1 MITLLVEPVALDA
14 SRVEVAGEA
23 FRHLF
28 RARRLGVGDRLRLV
42 DGRGRARW
50 ASVERVGRDQAVL
63 APAGEAPDREPAFS
77 LALLVPTMRPE
88 RAAWLVE
95 KATEI
100 GVVAV
105 AFLHTER
112 APRQPGA
119 SILARLERVARA
131 AVEQC
136 HRARVPEI
144 SGPHP
149 WGDLAALASRQ
160 GPGRWFLD
168 PEAPTDWGER
178 PAQGGALLVGPEGG
192 LTAAERGELLD
203 AAWRPVGL
211 GERILRIETA
221 ALVGAAALV
230 LPGRLFGPSPRT

>member
-1 MITLLVEPVALDA
+1 MITLLVEPGELDA
-14 SRVEVAGEA
+14 PRTEVTGEPY
-23 FRHLF
+23 RHLF
-28 RARRLGVGDRLRLV
+28 RARRLGPGETLRLV

-50 ASVERVGRDQAVL
+50 ATVERVGRDQATVVL
-63 APAGEAPDREPAFS
+63 AGEAPAREPAFA
-77 LALLVPTMRPE
+77 LALLVPTLRPE

-100 GVVAV
+100 GVA
-105 AFLHTER
+105 AIRFLHTER
-112 APRQPGA
+112 APREPGA
-119 SILARLERVARA
+119 ATLARLERIAKA

-136 HRARVPEI
+136 HRARVPEL
-144 SGPHP
+144 SGPHLWQELP
-149 WGDLAALASRQ
+149 AVAARC

-178 PAQGGALLVGPEGG
+178 PPAGGALLVGPEGG
-192 LTAAERGELLD
+192 LTASERAELLA

-221 ALVGAAALV
+221 ALVGSAALV
-230 LPGRLFGPSPRT
+230 LPS